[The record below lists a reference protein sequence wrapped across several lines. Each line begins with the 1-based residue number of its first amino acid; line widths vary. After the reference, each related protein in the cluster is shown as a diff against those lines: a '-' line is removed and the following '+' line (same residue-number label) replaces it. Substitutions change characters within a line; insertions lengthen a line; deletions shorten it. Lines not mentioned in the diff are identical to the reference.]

1 MKQSPLDRYLT
12 TDPKDLSWEELAN
25 LTHKT
30 QVEQFNFC
38 LCEDIADDQDTPYA
52 DCPSTDGTLRHCGQV
67 AEWADCEKCGTDA
80 LCYRVLCHACGWTE
94 LDCDTNEQTIN
105 DIKKQIE
112 EGERK

>member
-12 TDPKDLSWEELAN
+12 TDPKDLSWGELAN

-52 DCPSTDGTLRHCGQV
+52 DCPTSTSG
-67 AEWADCEKCGTDA
+67 
-80 LCYRVLCHACGWTE
+80 
-94 LDCDTNEQTIN
+94 QTIN